1 MEVEVK
7 QVKGISFVGRAD
19 SDHWVVMDGPSD
31 LGGYGAGSRP
41 MELLLI
47 ALGGCTGM
55 DVVTLLDKMR
65 VEYDHLEIRISASQR
80 EEYPKIFTEIHVE
93 YKIFGEEVSE
103 DKVKKAIDKSQNKY
117 CPITGI
123 LKESADISYNYEI
136 IEE

>member
-7 QVKGISFVGRAD
+7 QVEGISFLGRAD
-19 SDHWVVMDGPSD
+19 SDHWIVMDGPSD
-31 LGGYGAGSRP
+31 LGGYDAGSRP

-80 EEYPKIFTEIHVE
+80 EEYPKIFTEINLE
-93 YKIFGEEVSE
+93 YKIFGEKVPE
-103 DKVKKAIDKSQNKY
+103 DKVKKAIDNSQNKY
-117 CPITGI
+117 CSVSGV
-123 LKESADISYNYEI
+123 LRKSADISYDYEI